1 MDALSPETKARL
13 QHVADLMLAIYQTR
27 AEMRFIDAAAIKP
40 GPHDITPLLPV
51 HASLKLDPTVI
62 YLYSLLPYVDEA
74 EAGQS
79 EFYMGGT
86 WFNHLDRREVE
97 DGRDPFLLGPEG
109 DDYEDPNGPYM
120 RPWFTPLSAAQAD
133 GQCLVYDARG
143 DRLWMLD
150 NETRH
155 NEDPGLRRG
164 ARSAP
169 PRELAVM
176 QWPNGGEVKVLLTD
190 IDREPA
196 RGATEALRDIDK
208 RFRTH
213 RVPRVDDVDDSPEW
227 SDDRDVHDMTLAEL
241 YARHGWPD
249 NFDGDAFDVGLLRR
263 WAVGRV
269 RHDDGALARKL
280 EEAQEGVD
288 WCRQRVE
295 LWGKL
300 AAKAKSANAKW
311 DAKYEALRAAQDLRF
326 GLKEAR
332 QAEDDMARD
341 KIGTGSSNSLQAK
354 ECRML
359 QHRLECQRDALGTI
373 EVLNLRES
381 RRVRAQARQM
391 EAEVAS
397 LVKAIEDAKADLGRL
412 FPGMVIDLDNPQGK
426 PSVRAAERERAWA
439 TIFIESME
447 SKVAAYQELDA
458 KIPRLQRDLK
468 RKVKDEVSKAKTH
481 LETTR
486 KENERLAARINLLM
500 RPAEGV
506 RLSKSYLMSK
516 LGNAEKYASLLSRVD
531 LYERN

>member
-40 GPHDITPLLPV
+40 GPHDITHLLPLY
-51 HASLKLDPTVI
+51 ASLKLDPTVV

-120 RPWFTPLSAAQAD
+120 RPWFTPLSVMQAD

-150 NETRH
+150 SETWH
-155 NEDPGLRRG
+155 NEDPGLRG
-164 ARSAP
+164 ARRPA
-169 PRELAVM
+169 REVAVM
-176 QWPNGGEVKVLLTD
+176 QWPNGAEMKVLLSD

-196 RGATEALRDIDK
+196 RSAAEALRDINK
-208 RFRTH
+208 WFRTH
-213 RVPRVDDVDDSPEW
+213 RVPRVDDVDDKPEW
-227 SDDRDVHDMTLAEL
+227 SDDRDLHDMTLAEL

-249 NFDGDAFDVGLLRR
+249 RFDGEAFDVGLLRR

-269 RHDDGALARKL
+269 RHDDGELARKL
-280 EEAQEGVD
+280 DGAQEGVD
-288 WCRQRVE
+288 WSRQRVE
-295 LWGKL
+295 LYGKL
-300 AAKAKSANAKW
+300 ATASKSAKAKW

-332 QAEDDMARD
+332 LAEDDMARD
-341 KIGTGSSNSLQAK
+341 KIGTGGSKSLQAR

-359 QHRLECQRDALGTI
+359 QHRLQSRRDALGTI
-373 EVLNLRES
+373 EVMKLRES
-381 RRVRAQARQM
+381 RRVRAEARQM
-391 EAEVAS
+391 ETEAAS
-397 LVKAIEDAKADLGRL
+397 LVKAVEDAKADLRRL
-412 FPGMVIDLDNPQGK
+412 FPGVEIDLDIPQEK
-426 PSVRAAERERAWA
+426 PSVRAAERDRAWTA
-439 TIFIESME
+439 IFIESME

-458 KIPRLQRDLK
+458 KIPRLQRDLR
-468 RKVKDEVSKAKTH
+468 RKIKDEVSKAKTH
-481 LETTR
+481 LETAR
-486 KENERLAARINLLM
+486 DENERLAYRISLLM
-500 RPAEGV
+500 RPTEGV
-506 RLSKSYLMSK
+506 RLSQSYLLGK
-516 LGNAEKYASLLSRVD
+516 LGNAEKYASLLSKVD
-531 LYERN
+531 LY